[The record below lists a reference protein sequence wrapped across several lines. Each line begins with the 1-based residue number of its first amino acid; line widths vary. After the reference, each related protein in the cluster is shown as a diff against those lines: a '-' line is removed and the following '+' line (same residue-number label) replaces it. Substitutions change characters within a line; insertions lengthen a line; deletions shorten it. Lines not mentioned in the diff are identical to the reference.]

1 MVALEPL
8 ASELVAPRFKQSS
21 DDWKEV
27 FVVPQGK
34 YPFECHVGV
43 LDSKRD

>member
-27 FVVPQGK
+27 FVVPQRQVSLRVSRGRVR
-34 YPFECHVGV
+34 FET
-43 LDSKRD
+43 